1 MNFKFPK
8 EAFYTDLS
16 LSYGNKKVPLRQ
28 ILHTRLPFQAG
39 TDTYCSNLYLFSFL
53 SFLFEKKSLN
63 FEYDTAKCDI

>member
-1 MNFKFPK
+1 MNLKFPK

-16 LSYGNKKVPLRQ
+16 LSYGNKKVSLRQ
-28 ILHTRLPFQAG
+28 SLPFQAG

-63 FEYDTAKCDI
+63 FEYDTEKCDI